1 MFNVLRRLGLIVL
14 VVCAAARPAGAE
26 DAVKISVLGDSLSA
40 GFGLMAHEAFPAQ
53 LEARLRDHGVEVS
66 VLNAGVSGDTS
77 AGGVARVDWVLGDN
91 PQFVILELGAN
102 DGLRGL
108 DTAQMKTNLAAI
120 IEKLQARGV
129 RVLLAGMVAP
139 AQSRARLWP
148 SLQCRLSRPGGAV
161 RGAALSVFPRRCRRR
176 AGAQPRRR
184 HPPHRRRRGGHRR
197 SDPAIC
203 DGLAGGALTATQSG
217 PCSASI
223 SASL

>member
-91 PQFVILELGAN
+91 PQFVILELGAT

-139 AQSRARLWP
+139 ANLGRDYGQAFNAVYPALAARY
-148 SLQCRLSRPGGAV
+148 AV
-161 RGAALSVFPRRCRRR
+161 PLYPFF
-176 AGAQPRRR
+176 
-184 HPPHRRRRGGHRR
+184 
-197 SDPAIC
+197 
-203 DGLAGGALTATQSG
+203 LAGVAGEPALNLDDGIHPTAAG
-217 PCSASI
+217 VAVIVEAILPYVMDWLAGH
-223 SASL
+223 

>member
-139 AQSRARLWP
+139 ANLGRDYGQAFNAVYPALAARY
-148 SLQCRLSRPGGAV
+148 AV
-161 RGAALSVFPRRCRRR
+161 PLYPFF
-176 AGAQPRRR
+176 
-184 HPPHRRRRGGHRR
+184 
-197 SDPAIC
+197 
-203 DGLAGGALTATQSG
+203 LAGVAGEPALNLDDGIHPTAAG
-217 PCSASI
+217 VAVIVEAILPYVMDWLAGH
-223 SASL
+223 

>member
-120 IEKLQARGV
+120 IEKLQVRGV

-139 AQSRARLWP
+139 ANLGRDYGQAFNAVYPALAARY
-148 SLQCRLSRPGGAV
+148 AV
-161 RGAALSVFPRRCRRR
+161 PLYPFF
-176 AGAQPRRR
+176 
-184 HPPHRRRRGGHRR
+184 
-197 SDPAIC
+197 
-203 DGLAGGALTATQSG
+203 LAGVAGEPALNLDDGIHPTAAG
-217 PCSASI
+217 VAVIVEAILPYVMDWLAGH
-223 SASL
+223 

>member
-1 MFNVLRRLGLIVL
+1 M
-14 VVCAAARPAGAE
+14 VCAAARPAGAE

-129 RVLLAGMVAP
+129 RVLLVGMVAP
-139 AQSRARLWP
+139 ANLGRDYGQAFNAVYPALAARY
-148 SLQCRLSRPGGAV
+148 AV
-161 RGAALSVFPRRCRRR
+161 PLYPFF
-176 AGAQPRRR
+176 
-184 HPPHRRRRGGHRR
+184 
-197 SDPAIC
+197 
-203 DGLAGGALTATQSG
+203 LAGVAGEPALNLDDGIHPTAAG
-217 PCSASI
+217 VAVIVEAILPYVMDWLAGH
-223 SASL
+223 

>member
-129 RVLLAGMVAP
+129 RVLLVGMVAP
-139 AQSRARLWP
+139 ANLGRDYGQAFNAVYPALAARY
-148 SLQCRLSRPGGAV
+148 AV
-161 RGAALSVFPRRCRRR
+161 PLYPFF
-176 AGAQPRRR
+176 
-184 HPPHRRRRGGHRR
+184 
-197 SDPAIC
+197 
-203 DGLAGGALTATQSG
+203 LAGVAGEPALNLDDGIHPTAAG
-217 PCSASI
+217 VAVIVEAILPYVMDWLAGH
-223 SASL
+223 

>member
-1 MFNVLRRLGLIVL
+1 MFNVLRRLGLFVL

-139 AQSRARLWP
+139 ANLGRDYGQAFNAVYPALAARY
-148 SLQCRLSRPGGAV
+148 AV
-161 RGAALSVFPRRCRRR
+161 PLYPFF
-176 AGAQPRRR
+176 
-184 HPPHRRRRGGHRR
+184 
-197 SDPAIC
+197 
-203 DGLAGGALTATQSG
+203 LAGVAGEPALNLDDGIHPTAAG
-217 PCSASI
+217 VAVIVEAILPYVMDWLAGH
-223 SASL
+223 

>member
-139 AQSRARLWP
+139 ANLGRDYGQAFNAVYPALAARY
-148 SLQCRLSRPGGAV
+148 AV
-161 RGAALSVFPRRCRRR
+161 PLYPLF
-176 AGAQPRRR
+176 
-184 HPPHRRRRGGHRR
+184 
-197 SDPAIC
+197 
-203 DGLAGGALTATQSG
+203 LAGVAGEPALNLDDGIHPTAAG
-217 PCSASI
+217 VAVIVEAILPYVMDWLAGH
-223 SASL
+223 